1 MDVHKEDNVIA
12 VADGHRGGEVRE
24 YGKIT
29 NDLRSLKRLVERL
42 KKAHPD
48 AVQHYAY
55 EAGPCGF
62 VIYRQMVKWKLDCIV
77 VPPSNIPKRP
87 GERVKTD
94 RRDAIKLARLHRA
107 GELSEV
113 NVPDAED
120 ESIRD
125 LCRARTDARKAVNA
139 WKQRLKSFL
148 LRNGYRYKG
157 EATWSDKH
165 LAYLRELVMP
175 HPAHKFI
182 LEEYLV
188 AIDEGL
194 ERMSRMEERI
204 QALTVDWRWMPV
216 VKALMCMRG
225 IAWLGATVLVSE
237 LGDLGRFDHPRKL
250 MAYLGLV
257 SSENTTGTRRRQGSI
272 TKAGNTHTRY
282 FLVESAQHCGLPP
295 KVSKILT
302 ARQQG
307 QPLNIRKKAWD
318 AQLRLNK
325 RYWALMTRG
334 VKRNIALVAVAREM
348 VGFIWDIYQMAE
360 PLPKK
365 A

>member
-1 MDVHKEDNVIA
+1 
-12 VADGHRGGEVRE
+12 
-24 YGKIT
+24 
-29 NDLRSLKRLVERL
+29 
-42 KKAHPD
+42 
-48 AVQHYAY
+48 
-55 EAGPCGF
+55 
-62 VIYRQMVKWKLDCIV
+62 
-77 VPPSNIPKRP
+77 
-87 GERVKTD
+87 
-94 RRDAIKLARLHRA
+94 
-107 GELSEV
+107 
-113 NVPDAED
+113 
-120 ESIRD
+120 
-125 LCRARTDARKAVNA
+125 
-139 WKQRLKSFL
+139 
-148 LRNGYRYKG
+148 
-157 EATWSDKH
+157 
-165 LAYLRELVMP
+165 
-175 HPAHKFI
+175 
-182 LEEYLV
+182 
-188 AIDEGL
+188 
-194 ERMSRMEERI
+194 
-204 QALTVDWRWMPV
+204 MPV
-216 VKALMCMRG
+216 VNALMCMRG

-272 TKAGNTHTRY
+272 TKAGNTHARY

>member
-1 MDVHKEDNVIA
+1 MKKHIYIGMDVHKEDNVIA
-12 VADGHRGGEVRE
+12 VADGRRGGEVRE

-94 RRDAIKLARLHRA
+94 RRDAIKLACLHRA

-125 LCRARTDARKAVNA
+125 LCRARTDARKAMNA

-148 LRNGYRYKG
+148 LRNGYRR
-157 EATWSDKH
+157 ED
-165 LAYLRELVMP
+165 YLE
-175 HPAHKFI
+175 
-182 LEEYLV
+182 
-188 AIDEGL
+188 
-194 ERMSRMEERI
+194 
-204 QALTVDWRWMPV
+204 
-216 VKALMCMRG
+216 
-225 IAWLGATVLVSE
+225 
-237 LGDLGRFDHPRKL
+237 
-250 MAYLGLV
+250 
-257 SSENTTGTRRRQGSI
+257 
-272 TKAGNTHTRY
+272 
-282 FLVESAQHCGLPP
+282 
-295 KVSKILT
+295 
-302 ARQQG
+302 
-307 QPLNIRKKAWD
+307 
-318 AQLRLNK
+318 
-325 RYWALMTRG
+325 
-334 VKRNIALVAVAREM
+334 
-348 VGFIWDIYQMAE
+348 
-360 PLPKK
+360 
-365 A
+365 